1 MEFDKIETERLVGTK
16 IEPDDL
22 GLLYRMCTNE
32 EVMYTLGGTKTF
44 RETKEMHQRMVD
56 HWEKHGYGIYIF
68 RDKKTGDFV
77 GRGGFRRL
85 PLDGK
90 EETEI
95 MYALMPAYWRKGLAL
110 EMAKRC
116 IEIGFEHLKLES
128 LVAFTLTDNKNSQKV
143 MEKAGFKFEKNFT
156 YSNLPHVLYRL
167 NKN

>member
-110 EMAKRC
+110 E
-116 IEIGFEHLKLES
+116 
-128 LVAFTLTDNKNSQKV
+128 
-143 MEKAGFKFEKNFT
+143 
-156 YSNLPHVLYRL
+156 
-167 NKN
+167 